1 MRTQRATCTHLEH
14 THASTIGCVGPPR
27 GPGALSPLRC
37 TLGLVLAAAS
47 RTTVLLLL
55 LAGCPGDDGG
65 GGDGTDGSTG
75 ATTMSTMS
83 GATTTP
89 STSSGSATTV
99 EPTSSES
106 GEQTSTTTMP
116 PGTSSESG
124 EGSGSTTSTTTCE
137 GMTFFAT
144 SVGSGKNGG
153 NLGGLEG
160 ADATCQML
168 ADAAGQGG
176 CTWHAYLSS
185 STEDARDRIGS
196 GPWFNFAGDMIA
208 ADVDA
213 LHMDGLSNGDP
224 QHVLDENGMEVPGDE
239 HDILTGSQ
247 EDGTLLADTTCD
259 DWTSNTEDFVA
270 QVGHSDIPGNP
281 MFSPSWN
288 SAHDTPGCSADSL
301 ESTGGAGRLYC
312 FAID

>member
-1 MRTQRATCTHLEH
+1 
-14 THASTIGCVGPPR
+14 
-27 GPGALSPLRC
+27 
-37 TLGLVLAAAS
+37 
-47 RTTVLLLL
+47 
-55 LAGCPGDDGG
+55 
-65 GGDGTDGSTG
+65 
-75 ATTMSTMS
+75 MS
-83 GATTTP
+83 
-89 STSSGSATTV
+89 
-99 EPTSSES
+99 
-106 GEQTSTTTMP
+106 
-116 PGTSSESG
+116 
-124 EGSGSTTSTTTCE
+124 
-137 GMTFFAT
+137 FFAT

-168 ADAAGQGG
+168 AEAAGQGA

-185 STEDARDRIGS
+185 STEDARDRIGA
-196 GPWFNFAGDMIA
+196 GPWVNFAGDEIA

-213 LHMDGLSNGDP
+213 LHTDGLSNGDP
-224 QHVLDENGMEVPGDE
+224 QHVLDENGNEVPGDE

-270 QVGHSDIPGNP
+270 RVGHSDIPDNP

-288 SAHDTPGCSADSL
+288 SAHDTPGCSAANLD
-301 ESTGGAGRLYC
+301 STGGAGRLYC